1 MPDRHERKWTFMD
14 RVRVRAEERLHCGMP
29 HAIGEFLLLKANKKR
44 TLTLTAVAVEKLFSA
59 RTAENRIAS
68 GCPINGFLD
77 FRHISGHQIL
87 RHLATFRCEKDFFN
101 THGCSRQ
108 LG

>member
-1 MPDRHERKWTFMD
+1 VDIHGP
-14 RVRVRAEERLHCGMP
+14 AEERLHCGMP
-29 HAIGEFLLLKANKKR
+29 HAIGMALLLKANKKR
-44 TLTLTAVAVEKLFSA
+44 TLTLSAVAVEKLFSA

-77 FRHISGHQIL
+77 FRYISGHQIF

-101 THGCSRQ
+101 THCCYRSLARSIICM
-108 LG
+108 